1 MVWDIYDQRGNWLG
15 TAEGLTEAE
24 AVANAKRQGMADATS
39 AERCEED

>member
-1 MVWDIYDQRGNWLG
+1 MRSSAAPLPAF
-15 TAEGLTEAE
+15 TGLTEAE